1 MARGEFT
8 AAVRHYGTAV
18 EADAGSALLRNKRA
32 AASAALGLHRNALRD
47 LDTALELD
55 PGSVQS
61 RLQRCAA
68 AHIRPGALRSAKLLR
83 GKRRVALRNRCCVEI
98 ITYSGRP
105 GRSG

>member
-1 MARGEFT
+1 MEGDAAMARGEFT

-18 EADAGSALLRNKRA
+18 DADAGSALLRNKRA

-68 AHIRPGALRSAKLLR
+68 ARIRPTALRLAMLF
-83 GKRRVALRNRCCVEI
+83 
-98 ITYSGRP
+98 
-105 GRSG
+105 